1 MDYNYPDKKIL
12 EKRSEELGKDDRYY
26 NLRKLI
32 FQKDFNN
39 KLLIPLGID
48 GNNEKYYIDL
58 IDKSGLFISGETG
71 SGKSNFLNDIIIS
84 LLLKNSPEELQLILI
99 DSKNV
104 EFNIY
109 NEIPHVYNKKNITDI
124 NTSLIYLKEEMKRR
138 RELFASNNV
147 KRIEDYNSN
156 SQELLPHLVLIID
169 ETELP
174 DNCVDHND
182 LIRGI
187 LSEGYKLGLH
197 LILATSSYLKDNYD
211 SKMLNEFNYVLSFD
225 QASEEQAE
233 YLKIKK
239 ANLLSV
245 YGEALIK
252 LDDESIANI
261 QVPYTCSAILSILSL
276 LTFQWSLS
284 QPLLILYLSFVAR
297 R

>member
-1 MDYNYPDKKIL
+1 MDYNYPDKTIL
-12 EKRSEELGKDDRYY
+12 EKRSEELGNDDKYY

-48 GNNEKYYIDL
+48 SDNEKYYIDL

-71 SGKSNFLNDIIIS
+71 SGKSIFLNDIIIS
-84 LLLKNSPEELQLILI
+84 LLLKNSPKELQLILI

-109 NEIPHVYNKKNITDI
+109 NELPHIFNRKITNIND
-124 NTSLIYLKEEMKRR
+124 SLIYLKEEIEKRR
-138 RELFASNNV
+138 ILFASNKV
-147 KRIEDYNSN
+147 KKIEEYNQN

-174 DNCVDHND
+174 DNCIGHKE
-182 LIRGI
+182 LISDI
-187 LSEGYKLGLH
+187 LSDGYKFGIH

-211 SKMLNEFNYVLSFD
+211 SKLLNEFDYVLSFD
-225 QASEEQAE
+225 QASEEQAK
-233 YLKIKK
+233 YLKIKR

-245 YGEALIK
+245 YGEVLVK
-252 LDDESIANI
+252 HEDESIANI
-261 QVPYTCSAILSILSL
+261 QVPYVSDKDIDEVVNFYKKDLG
-276 LTFQWSLS
+276 
-284 QPLLILYLSFVAR
+284 
-297 R
+297 

>member
-109 NEIPHVYNKKNITDI
+109 NEIPHIYNKKNITDI

-156 SQELLPHLVLIID
+156 SKEILPHLVLIID

-211 SKMLNEFNYVLSFD
+211 SKMLNEFNYVISFD

-261 QVPYTCSAILSILSL
+261 QVPYVSDKDIEEVVN
-276 LTFQWSLS
+276 F
-284 QPLLILYLSFVAR
+284 YKKD
-297 R
+297 

>member
-109 NEIPHVYNKKNITDI
+109 NEIPHIYNKKNITDI

-138 RELFASNNV
+138 RDLFASNNA
-147 KRIEDYNSN
+147 KKIEDYNSN

-261 QVPYTCSAILSILSL
+261 QVPYVSDKDIEEVVN
-276 LTFQWSLS
+276 F
-284 QPLLILYLSFVAR
+284 YKKD
-297 R
+297 